1 MRHEIF
7 PNDPRGIAPR
17 ARLTLLCEVRQGL
30 RPWKMARLTDLSET
44 GFKLAWLPDYD
55 PGKPLR
61 IRIPGIEML
70 RAKVCWHEGKQ
81 ASVRAR
87 GVNSGVGA
95 GVFWGGACPTPKCG
109 GSGGHRAHRYG
120 GVARL
125 QP

>member
-1 MRHEIF
+1 MRHETF
-7 PNDPRGIAPR
+7 PNDSRPLRGVAPR
-17 ARLTLLCEVRQGL
+17 AQLSILCEVRQGM

-81 ASVRAR
+81 LGCSFEIPLHVAVFEHIVRL
-87 GVNSGVGA
+87 A
-95 GVFWGGACPTPKCG
+95 G
-109 GSGGHRAHRYG
+109 
-120 GVARL
+120 
-125 QP
+125 